1 MRLNTRLSSLGRPSL
16 SRRERGATAV
26 VTVILLVPVLFGAA
40 ALSIDV
46 GNLMAERRQVQNGAD
61 AAAMVAARACVKSAA
76 GCPAAS
82 TLTPIAGRNAN
93 DGVTD
98 AVQVCSN
105 PAKPLLTGVTIAC
118 LAASGEIDCPAPTAR
133 QQTFPYVEVRT
144 QTRTT
149 QGTTALTNK
158 FARMLLGGSP
168 DTAVGACARVGWGAP
183 AGGSAGAPITISG
196 CDWMHATGGDAGG
209 GHGAYLPMPDY
220 ATYPSAGYGGTGV
233 QKWPAAPATPPA
245 QNPGGEVVLLIQN
258 PPGGHTPPSS
268 CSNWQGHALPGG
280 FGLLEAVS
288 GQPCK
293 LKEYD
298 FNWMHTDTGN
308 QTDCNLSLL
317 VGKVISLPVFDC
329 TDDALPGLAGIPP
342 AGDPNCDQ
350 GNGSN
355 GWFHRQGYAYFY
367 LSGYSVTTAGGTPN
381 KVKSVNP
388 NFNAFP
394 CASSES
400 CISGWF
406 VQGELKDAPL
416 GDPLGGAGDFGTYTF
431 NYLG

>member
-1 MRLNTRLSSLGRPSL
+1 MMRRLASA
-16 SRRERGATAV
+16 ERGATAV
-26 VTVILLVPVLFGAA
+26 VAVVLLVPVLFGAA
-40 ALSIDV
+40 ALSVDV
-46 GNLMAERRQVQNGAD
+46 GNLLAERRQVQNGAD
-61 AAAMVAARACVKSAA
+61 AAAMKAARACKTA
-76 GCPAAS
+76 GTCPAAS
-82 TLTPIAGRNAN
+82 TLSAIAGMNAN
-93 DGVTD
+93 DGRTD

-105 PAKPLLTGVTIAC
+105 PTKALLAGATTLCATTSGVV
-118 LAASGEIDCPAPTAR
+118 DCPAPTTR

-144 QTRTT
+144 RTRTT
-149 QGTTALTNK
+149 GGATSLTNRL
-158 FARMLLGGSP
+158 AQVLVGGSQSP
-168 DTAVGACARVGWGAP
+168 VAACARVGWGAP
-183 AGGSAGAPITISG
+183 SGGSAGAPITISG
-196 CDWMHATGGDAGG
+196 CDWMHATGGNAGG
-209 GHGAYLPMPDY
+209 GGGAYLPMPDY
-220 ATYPSAGYGGTGV
+220 TTYPSGGYGGTGA

-245 QNPGGEVVLLIQN
+245 QNPGGEIVLLIQN
-258 PPGGHTPPSS
+258 PPGGHTPPTS
-268 CSNWQGHALPGG
+268 CPTWEGHALPGG
-280 FGLLEAVS
+280 FGLLEAPS

-293 LKEYD
+293 LKEYN

-308 QTDCNLSLL
+308 STACALNTL

-329 TDDALPGLAGIPP
+329 TDDALPALAGIPP
-342 AGDPNCDQ
+342 AGNANCDQ

-355 GWFHRQGYAYFY
+355 AWFHRQGYAYFY
-367 LSGYSVTTAGGTPN
+367 LSGYSLTTAGGVPN

-394 CASSES
+394 CSSSES

>member
-1 MRLNTRLSSLGRPSL
+1 M
-16 SRRERGATAV
+16 RRERGATAV

-61 AAAMVAARACVKSAA
+61 AAAMVAARACVKSGT

-82 TLTPIAGRNAN
+82 TLTPIAGQNAN

-98 AVQVCSN
+98 AIQVCSN
-105 PAKPLLTGVTIAC
+105 PTKPLLTGVTVPC
-118 LAASGEIDCPAPTAR
+118 STASGEIDCPAPTAR

-149 QGTTALTNK
+149 SGTTALTNR
-158 FARMLLGGSP
+158 FARMLVGGSS
-168 DTAVGACARVGWGAP
+168 DTPVGACARVGWGAP
-183 AGGSAGAPITISG
+183 QGGGAGAPITVSG

-209 GHGAYLPMPDY
+209 GHGAYLPSPDY
-220 ATYPSAGYGGTGV
+220 TTYPSGGYGGTGA

-245 QNPGGEVVLLIQN
+245 QNPGGEVILLVQN
-258 PPGGHTPPSS
+258 PPGGQTAPTS
-268 CSNWQGHALPGG
+268 CPTWQGHAVSGG
-280 FGLLEAVS
+280 FGILES
-288 GQPCK
+288 LSSDPCK
-293 LKEYD
+293 LKEYN
-298 FNWMHTDTGN
+298 FNWMHTSTGN
-308 QTDCNLSLL
+308 NTACDLSAL

-329 TDDALPGLAGIPP
+329 TAVSLPTTSAVPPP
-342 AGDPNCDQ
+342 AGTCTD

-355 GWFHRQGYAYFY
+355 AWFHRQGYAYFY
-367 LSGYSVTTAGGTPN
+367 LSGYSVTTAAGISN
-381 KVKSVNP
+381 QVKSVNP
-388 NFNAFP
+388 NFGQYP
-394 CASSES
+394 CTGGNS

-406 VQGELKDAPL
+406 VRGELKDAPL
-416 GDPLGGAGDFGTYTF
+416 ADPLGGAGDFGTYTF